1 MSSKRTVCWFS
12 AGAASAV
19 ATKIAVEEFGQT
31 GPLSVYNI
39 YLATEHIDNDRF
51 LEESSKWFARPIEQL
66 QDKKY
71 HANPFEVFEKQ
82 RFLISAKGAP
92 CTRILKREVR
102 EQHQRANDR
111 HVFGFTYDE
120 QDRYDRFIDA
130 NNVDCDAPLI
140 RHKLT
145 KNDCFALLSKA
156 GIALPE
162 MYRLGYKNNNRIGC
176 VKGGAGYWN
185 KIRRDFPD
193 TFERM
198 AQTEEKIGRTVIRVV
213 TGYEMRNG
221 KKRAIKAPLPLRQLP
236 PDMGRYEDES
246 DIECGAACQMAAE
259 NFADA
264 CEDL

>member
-1 MSSKRTVCWFS
+1 MSNRTVCWFS

-19 ATKIAVEEFGQT
+19 ATKIAIDEFGKT
-31 GPLSVYNI
+31 GPLSVFSI

-51 LEESSKWFARPIEQL
+51 LEECSKWFARPIEQL
-66 QDKKY
+66 ADKTY
-71 HANPFEVFEKQ
+71 HANPLEVFERQ

-102 EQHQRANDR
+102 ERHQHPNDR
-111 HVFGFTYDE
+111 HVFGFTYEE
-120 QDRYDRFIDA
+120 QGRYDRFIDA

-145 KNDCFALLSKA
+145 KKDCFGLLQAA
-156 GIALPE
+156 GIDIPA
-162 MYRLGYKNNNRIGC
+162 MYRLGYKNNNCIGC

-198 AQTEEKIGRTVIRVV
+198 AQIEERIGRSVIRVV
-213 TGYEMRNG
+213 TGYEMKNG
-221 KKRAIKAPLPLRQLP
+221 KRRAIKSPLPLRQLP
-236 PDMGRYEDES
+236 TDMGRYEDEG
-246 DIECGAACQMAAE
+246 DIECGAACQMAVDS
-259 NFADA
+259 FGDA